1 MNMLVPVGR
10 QQPAL
15 TDDDIIRAAGRAAFH
30 NGCHYAAT
38 GRVRQLTISEDG
50 SVIEAETQG
59 STRRPY
65 RQHVVLRGPT
75 GSPLEIRGTCTCPVG
90 FNCKHIAA
98 VLVAARRKA
107 QAGGTAL
114 VAASTAAPPAR
125 AVSAEP
131 PMPLELGRWLNE
143 LNRLT
148 PDATPQP
155 AAQRQQVV
163 YVLSAN
169 SAARGID
176 LLDIQPFSAN
186 LLKTGET
193 GSTRPLT
200 VDRWSVLNM
209 PACADAADRI
219 ILNRL
224 HNRRANTPSPEDD
237 PPDTLRRIL
246 ETGRARWMDRKDT
259 VLSEGP
265 ARAGRL
271 NWRIHDDDGSQGL
284 TIELDGPARPIRI
297 PAPWY
302 IEPDSAQIGP
312 ITLDIPQPVI
322 GPLLAAPPIPILQA
336 NQVREELLRRFG
348 DAAIPMPAEM
358 PPPELIEA
366 APVPCLRLMAGTG
379 QGAAAAIGQSA
390 MVRVT
395 PPALARLSFRYG
407 PVSVGF
413 RQTVEVIGAGGRF
426 YRVARAG
433 QAESE
438 ATGTL
443 GESGFRRLGDL
454 FPYVLRLPNAD
465 DFVLADNDG
474 SAWLRIMIDD
484 IPRLRRDGW
493 EIAIDP
499 DFPLRVL
506 EATGDVTAEL
516 EESSGIDW
524 LELHLGVVVDGER
537 LDLVPGLVRMIAAT
551 RGTDLVSA
559 LADAPDNAPFVLPLP
574 DGRLLSIPLGR
585 IRTMLFALS
594 DLFGSGGIDA
604 QNDRIGFTRLDAA
617 DLAALESAVPEVVWQ
632 GGEILRTLGR
642 QLREAGGSIPSVS
655 LPAGF
660 LGTLRSYQAQGM
672 NWLQFLAGA
681 GMGGVLADDMG
692 LGKTVQ
698 TLAHLSVEKA
708 EGRLDRPSLIVCPTS
723 LVANWALEAE
733 RFAPALR
740 VLVLH
745 GPERKQHFAAIGE
758 HDMVITSYK
767 LISRDET
774 VLTAQEWHVVV
785 LDEAQTIKNPLAETT
800 RLACS
805 LRARHRLCLSGTPL
819 ENHLGELW
827 SLFNFL
833 SPGFLGSAK
842 SFRSR
847 YRVPIEKH
855 GDETRRAMLA
865 KRVRPFLL
873 RRTKEDVAP
882 DLPPKTEMLEP
893 VELEPAQRAIYDSIR
908 LAMHARVRQAIA
920 ERGLARSGIIILDA
934 LLKMRQA
941 CCDPRLLKMTATR
954 RVKAGSAKLE
964 RLMELLTT
972 LLDEGRRVL
981 VFSQFTS
988 MLALIIPRLDAADI
1002 PFALL
1007 TGDTVDRQV
1016 PIRRFQSGETPVFLL
1031 SLKAGG
1037 TGLNLTA
1044 ADTVIHYDPWWN
1056 PSVENQATDRAH
1068 RIGQDKPVFVYRLV
1082 TTDTIEQ
1089 KMELLKARKRAL
1101 VAGILEAE
1109 RGGALAMTEADIELL
1124 FG

>member
-10 QQPAL
+10 QQPSL
-15 TDDDIIRAAGRAAFH
+15 TDYEIIRATGRGAFH
-30 NGCHYAAT
+30 NGDYYVAV
-38 GRVRQLTISEDG
+38 GRVRQVTISEDG

-59 STRRPY
+59 SARRPY
-65 RQHVVLRGPT
+65 GQHVVLRRRD
-75 GSPLEIRGTCTCPVG
+75 GSGLEIRGICTCPVG

-98 VLVAARRKA
+98 ALIAARRKA
-107 QAGGTAL
+107 QASGTTL
-114 VAASTAAPPAR
+114 VALSTAASPGR
-125 AVSAEP
+125 AVRADP

-148 PDATPQP
+148 PADTSESAGP
-155 AAQRQQVV
+155 RQQVI
-163 YVLSAN
+163 YVLSPRAV
-169 SAARGID
+169 SRGID
-176 LLDIQPFSAN
+176 LLEIQPFSAY
-186 LLKTGET
+186 LRKTGET
-193 GSTRPLT
+193 GSARLLGAE
-200 VDRWSVLNM
+200 RWSIVSM
-209 PACADAADRI
+209 PAWADAADRI

-224 HNRRANTPSPEDD
+224 YNRRSNVPSPEDD
-237 PPDTLRRIL
+237 PPETLRRVL
-246 ETGRARWMDRKDT
+246 DTGRARWMDSKGV
-259 VLSEGP
+259 VLSGGS

-284 TIELDGPARPIRI
+284 TIELDGEARPIRI

-302 IEPDSAQIGP
+302 IEPDSGQMGP
-312 ITLDIPQPVI
+312 IILDIPQPVV
-322 GPLLAAPPIPILQA
+322 GPLLAAPPIPALQS

-348 DAAIPMPAEM
+348 DVAIPMPAAM
-358 PPPELIEA
+358 PPPEVIEA
-366 APVPCLRLMAGTG
+366 VPVPCLRLMAGTG
-379 QGAAAAIGQSA
+379 QEAGSQPAT
-390 MVRVT
+390 VRIA

-407 PVSVGF
+407 PVSVGY
-413 RQTVEVIGAGGRF
+413 RQAVEVIGAGGRF
-426 YRVARAG
+426 YRVARADR
-433 QAESE
+433 AESE
-438 ATGTL
+438 AAETL
-443 GESGFRRLGDL
+443 MESGFRRLGDV
-454 FPYVLRLPNAD
+454 FSFVFRQPNAD
-465 DFVLADNDG
+465 DFMLADDDG
-474 SAWLRIMIDD
+474 SAWLGIMIEDV
-484 IPRLRRDGW
+484 PRLRRDGW
-493 EIAIDP
+493 EIIIDA

-506 EATGDVTAEL
+506 EVTGDVTAEL
-516 EESSGIDW
+516 EEGSGIDW
-524 LELHLGVVVDGER
+524 LELHLGVVVEGER

-551 RGTDLVSA
+551 QGGNLVEMLEGA
-559 LADAPDNAPFVLPLP
+559 ADDAPFVLPLP

-594 DLFGSGGIDA
+594 DLFGGGAIDA
-604 QNDRIGFTRLDAA
+604 EGDRVGFSRLEAA
-617 DLAALESAVPEVVWQ
+617 DLAALESAAPDLVWQ

-655 LPAGF
+655 LPAEFRGV
-660 LGTLRSYQAQGM
+660 LRPYQAQGL

-681 GMGGVLADDMG
+681 GMSGVLADDMG

-698 TLAHLSVEKA
+698 TLAHLSIEKEA
-708 EGRLDRPSLIVCPTS
+708 GRLDRPALIVCPTS

-745 GPERKQHFAAIGE
+745 GPERKQFFAGIGE
-758 HDMVITSYK
+758 HDVVITSYK
-767 LISRDET
+767 LISRDEA

-805 LRARHRLCLSGTPL
+805 LKARHRLCLSGTPL

-842 SFRSR
+842 SFRRR
-847 YRVPIEKH
+847 YRMPIEKH
-855 GDETRRAMLA
+855 GDESRRGLLA
-865 KRVRPFLL
+865 RRVRPFLL

-893 VELEPAQRAIYDSIR
+893 VELEAAQRAIYDSIR
-908 LAMHARVRQAIA
+908 MAMHARVRQAIA

-941 CCDPRLLKMTATR
+941 CCDPRLLKMQATR
-954 RVKAGSAKLE
+954 RAKAGSAKLE

-972 LLDEGRRVL
+972 LLEEGRRVL

-988 MLALIIPRLDAADI
+988 MLSLIIPRLDAANI

-1007 TGDTVDRQV
+1007 TGDTVDRQT
-1016 PIRRFQSGETPVFLL
+1016 PIRRFQSGEVPVFLL

-1082 TTDTIEQ
+1082 ATDTIEQ

-1109 RGGALAMTEADIELL
+1109 RGGALRMTEADIELL

>member
-1 MNMLVPVGR
+1 MLVPVGR
-10 QQPAL
+10 QQPSL
-15 TDDDIIRAAGRAAFH
+15 TDDEVIRATGRSAFH
-30 NGCHYAAT
+30 NGGDYVAA

-50 SVIEAETQG
+50 SVVEAETQG

-65 RQHVVLRGPT
+65 RQHVVLRRRD
-75 GSPLEIRGTCTCPVG
+75 GSGLEIRGTCTCPVG

-98 VLVAARRKA
+98 ALIAARRKA
-107 QAGGTAL
+107 QANGTAL
-114 VAASTAAPPAR
+114 VAVSTVASPGR
-125 AVSAEP
+125 AVSADP

-148 PDATPQP
+148 PPATPQP
-155 AAQRQQVV
+155 AGQRQQVV
-163 YVLSAN
+163 YVLSA
-169 SAARGID
+169 SAVARGID
-176 LLDIQPFSAN
+176 LLEIQPYSAN
-186 LLKTGET
+186 LRKTGDT
-193 GSTRPLT
+193 GSARPLSA
-200 VDRWSVLNM
+200 DRWSVLQM
-209 PACADAADRI
+209 PPYADAADRI

-224 HNRRANTPSPEDD
+224 YNRRNNAPSPEDD
-237 PPDTLRRIL
+237 PPETLRRVL
-246 ETGRARWMDRKDT
+246 ETGRARWLDSKGA
-259 VLSEGP
+259 VLSEGS

-271 NWRIHDDDGSQGL
+271 DWRIHDDDGSQGL
-284 TIELDGPARPIRI
+284 TIELDGQARPIRI

-302 IEPDSAQIGP
+302 IEPDSGQMGP
-312 ITLDIPQPVI
+312 ITFDIPQAVV
-322 GPLLAAPPIPILQA
+322 GPLLAAPPIPALQA
-336 NQVREELLRRFG
+336 NQVRGELLRRFG

-366 APVPCLRLMAGTG
+366 APVPCLRLMAGSG
-379 QGAAAAIGQSA
+379 QGVATAISQSA
-390 MVRVT
+390 VMRVT

-413 RQTVEVIGAGGRF
+413 RQKVEVIGAGGRF
-426 YRVARAG
+426 YRVARADG
-433 QAESE
+433 VESE
-438 ATGTL
+438 AAEALT
-443 GESGFRRLGDL
+443 ESGFRRLGDM
-454 FPYVLRLPNAD
+454 FPYVFRLPNPD
-465 DFVLADNDG
+465 DFVLADDDG
-474 SAWLRIMIDD
+474 SAWLRIMIEDV
-484 IPRLRRDGW
+484 PRLRRDGW

-499 DFPLRVL
+499 DFPVRVL

-516 EESSGIDW
+516 EEGSGIDW
-524 LELHLGVVVDGER
+524 LELHLGVVVEGER

-551 RGTDLVSA
+551 QGTDLVGM
-559 LADAPDNAPFVLPLP
+559 LEGAPDDAPFVLPLP

-585 IRTMLFALS
+585 IRTMLLALS
-594 DLFGSGGIDA
+594 DLFGGGGIEADG
-604 QNDRIGFTRLDAA
+604 DRVGFSRLDAA
-617 DLAALESAVPEVVWQ
+617 DLAALESAVPDLVWQ

-642 QLREAGGSIPSVS
+642 QLREAGGSIPSAC
-655 LPAGF
+655 LPAEFRGA
-660 LGTLRSYQAQGM
+660 LRPYQAQGL

-681 GMGGVLADDMG
+681 GMSGVLADDMG

-698 TLAHLSVEKA
+698 TLAHLSIEKA
-708 EGRLDRPSLIVCPTS
+708 EGRLDRPALIVCPTS

-745 GPERKQHFAAIGE
+745 GPERKQHFAGIGE
-758 HDMVITSYK
+758 HDVVITSYK

-774 VLTAQEWHVVV
+774 ILTAQEWHVVV

-805 LRARHRLCLSGTPL
+805 LKARQRLCLSGTPL

-842 SFRSR
+842 SFRKR

-855 GDETRRAMLA
+855 GDETRRVVLA

-893 VELEPAQRAIYDSIR
+893 IELEAAQRAIYDSIR

-941 CCDPRLLKMTATR
+941 CCDPRLLKMPATR
-954 RVKAGSAKLE
+954 RAKAGSAKLE

-972 LLDEGRRVL
+972 LLEEGRRVL
-981 VFSQFTS
+981 LFSQFTS
-988 MLALIIPRLDAADI
+988 MLSLIIPRLDAADI
-1002 PFALL
+1002 SFALL
-1007 TGDTVDRQV
+1007 TGDTVDRQT
-1016 PIRRFQSGETPVFLL
+1016 PIRRFQSGEVPVFLL

-1109 RGGALAMTEADIELL
+1109 RSGTLAMTEADIELL

>member
-10 QQPAL
+10 QPPSL
-15 TDDDIIRAAGRAAFH
+15 TDSEIIRATGRSAFH
-30 NGCHYAAT
+30 NGGDYAAV
-38 GRVRQLTISEDG
+38 GRVRHVTISEDG
-50 SVIEAETQG
+50 SVVEAETQG
-59 STRRPY
+59 SARRPY
-65 RQHVVLRGPT
+65 SQHVVLRRRV
-75 GSPLEIRGTCTCPVG
+75 GSALEIRGTCTCPVG

-98 VLVAARRKA
+98 TLIAARRKA
-107 QAGGTAL
+107 QESGTAL
-114 VAASTAAPPAR
+114 VAVSTPAPRGR
-125 AVSAEP
+125 AVSADP

-143 LNRLT
+143 LNPLT
-148 PDATPQP
+148 AAATPQP
-155 AAQRQQVV
+155 AGQRQQVI
-163 YVLSAN
+163 YVLSAA
-169 SAARGID
+169 SGARGID
-176 LLDIQPFSAN
+176 LLEIQPHYAN
-186 LLKTGET
+186 IRKTGEP
-193 GSTRPLT
+193 GSLRPLGP
-200 VDRWSVLNM
+200 DRWSVLQM
-209 PACADAADRI
+209 PAYADAADRI

-224 HNRRANTPSPEDD
+224 YHRRSNTPSPEDD
-237 PPDTLRRIL
+237 PPETLRRVL
-246 ETGRARWMDRKDT
+246 ATGRARWMDSKGA

-284 TIELDGPARPIRI
+284 TIELDGQARPVRI
-297 PAPWY
+297 PTPWY
-302 IEPDSAQIGP
+302 VEPDSGQIGP
-312 ITLDIPQPVI
+312 IALDLPPPVL
-322 GPLLAAPPIPILQA
+322 GPLLTAPPIPALQA
-336 NQVREELLRRFG
+336 NQVRQELMRRFG
-348 DAAIPMPAEM
+348 DTAAIPMPAEV
-358 PPPELIEA
+358 PPPELIQV

-379 QGAAAAIGQSA
+379 QGAATPI
-390 MVRVT
+390 RFT

-407 PVSVGF
+407 PVSVGYH
-413 RQTVEVIGAGGRF
+413 QTVGVIAAGGRF
-426 YRVARAG
+426 YRVARAER
-433 QAESE
+433 AESE
-438 ATGTL
+438 AVEAL
-443 GESGFRRLGDL
+443 MESGFRRLGDV
-454 FPYVLRLPNAD
+454 FSFIFGLPNAD
-465 DFVLADNDG
+465 DFMLPDDDG
-474 SAWLRIMIDD
+474 SAWLGIMIEDV
-484 IPRLRRDGW
+484 PQLRRDGW
-493 EIAIDP
+493 EIAIDA

-506 EATGDVTAEL
+506 EVTGDVTAEL
-516 EESSGIDW
+516 EEGSGIDW
-524 LELHLGVVVDGER
+524 LELHLGVVVEGER
-537 LDLVPGLVRMIAAT
+537 LDLVPSLVRMIAAT
-551 RGTDLVSA
+551 QDNSLVGM
-559 LADAPDNAPFVLPLP
+559 LEGEPDDAPFVLPLP

-594 DLFGSGGIDA
+594 DLFGGGGIDA
-604 QNDRIGFTRLDAA
+604 NSDRVGFSRLDAA
-617 DLAALESAVPEVVWQ
+617 DLAALESAVPDLVWQ
-632 GGEILRTLGR
+632 GGEILRALGR
-642 QLREAGGSIPSVS
+642 QLREAGGSIPSVA
-655 LPAGF
+655 LPAEFRGA
-660 LGTLRSYQAQGM
+660 LRPYQEQGL

-698 TLAHLSVEKA
+698 TLAHLGIEKA
-708 EGRLDRPSLIVCPTS
+708 EGRLDRPALIVCPTS
-723 LVANWALEAE
+723 LVANWAQEAE
-733 RFAPALR
+733 RFAPTLR

-745 GPERKQHFAAIGE
+745 GPERKQHFAGIAE
-758 HDMVITSYK
+758 HEVVITSYK

-774 VLTAQEWHVVV
+774 ILSAQEWHVVV

-805 LRARHRLCLSGTPL
+805 LKARHRLCLSGTPL

-842 SFRSR
+842 SFRKR
-847 YRVPIEKH
+847 YRLPIEKH
-855 GDETRRAMLA
+855 GDESRRGLLA

-893 VELEPAQRAIYDSIR
+893 VELEAAQRAIYDSIR

-941 CCDPRLLKMTATR
+941 CCDPRLLKMPATR
-954 RVKAGSAKLE
+954 RAKAGSAKLE

-988 MLALIIPRLDAADI
+988 MLSLIIPRMDAVDI

-1007 TGDTVDRQV
+1007 TGDTVDRQT
-1016 PIRRFQSGETPVFLL
+1016 PIRRFQSGEVPVFLL

-1082 TTDTIEQ
+1082 ATDTIEQ

-1109 RGGALAMTEADIELL
+1109 RGGALRMTEADIELL